1 MADNRPRGRKRNVT
15 GGGSG
20 VNLRGDGLGTGPVG
34 SGTSGRG
41 SSGSGQRNGRGMG
54 GLPLI
59 VLIIIALLGGGGSLG
74 GLLGGGSGS
83 SGGSSGSYTPT
94 GNNWNVQE
102 DYTASSGDSNFNFY
116 NSSYSGN
123 GSLSTG
129 WTDENASQTSLDTE
143 VASGSR
149 EKFTKIKGGGNDT
162 VTIMVYLCGTDL
174 ESRSGMGTSD
184 LQEMA
189 AANIGKKVNL
199 LVYTGGCSSW
209 RNNIVSS
216 RVNQVYQVM
225 EGGVKCLIKDAGTAS
240 MTNPDNL
247 AGYIQWSAKNFPADR
262 YELILWDHGSGSV
275 SGYGYDEK
283 NTSSGS
289 MTLSGIQSALEKGG
303 VKFDFV
309 GFDACLMA
317 TTETALMLS
326 NYADYMVA
334 SEETE
339 PGVGWFYTDWLN
351 ALGKNTSIPTVQLGQ
366 NIIDSFVE
374 TCAVKCRG
382 QKTTLSMVDLSE
394 LSNTVPSL
402 LGSFSKAVSTQISDK
417 NYQKIAQARNQTRE
431 FAANTRIDQVDLVH
445 LALNTGLKE
454 GEALSKA
461 IRSAVKY
468 NRTSVNMSNA
478 YGLSIYFPYRSSAKY
493 VDSMSKTYSEIG
505 MDADY
510 TNCIRQFASLQVSGQ
525 AAQGGSGSAYDTLF
539 GDYAGGFSGMDSTGT
554 SDLISALLTGFL
566 GGDYSSVS
574 GMSSSGSSFLS
585 DRALSEEDTLEY
597 LKENHFDATQLA
609 WVTEDGKE
617 KIKLSDQQWSMVTDL
632 ELNTFYDT
640 GKGYAD
646 MGLDNVYEFDDA
658 GNLIADEGKYWIS
671 INGQP
676 VAYYHIDTLD
686 DGTNYT
692 ITGRV
697 PCMLNGQRSNLM
709 LVFDNEHEKGYV
721 AGAFSDYSKDDE
733 IDVVGKE
740 ITELVAGDVIEPL
753 CDLYD
758 YSGNYNDTYYL
769 GNPLEISS
777 SAADLT
783 ISDTALGDGTALV
796 TYRFTDM
803 YGANH
808 WTQTIKR

>member
-15 GGGSG
+15 GGGTG
-20 VNLRGDGLGTGPVG
+20 VHLRGDGLGTGPVG
-34 SGTSGRG
+34 SGGAGSTGSGRNG
-41 SSGSGQRNGRGMG
+41 GQRNGRGFG

-59 VLIIIALLGGGGSLG
+59 ALIIIALLGGGGSLG
-74 GLLGGGSGS
+74 GLLGGGSS
-83 SGGSSGSYTPT
+83 GSSGSYSST
-94 GNNWNVQE
+94 GNNWNVE
-102 DYTASSGDSNFNFY
+102 DNYTASSGDSNFNYY

-129 WTDENASQTSLDTE
+129 WTQDNASQTALNTE
-143 VASGSR
+143 VAGSSR
-149 EKFTKIKGGGNDT
+149 EKYTKIKGGGNDT

-189 AANIGKKVNL
+189 SANLGNKINL

-216 RVNQVYQVM
+216 KVNQIYQVM
-225 EGGVKCLIKDAGTAS
+225 NGGVKCLVKDAGTAA

-247 AGYIQWSAKNFPADR
+247 ASYIQWCAKNFPADR
-262 YELILWDHGSGSV
+262 YELIMWDHGGGSV

-283 NTSSGS
+283 YRSSGS
-289 MTLSGIQSALEKGG
+289 MTLSGIQKALEQGG
-303 VKFDFV
+303 VKFDII

-317 TTETALMLS
+317 TAETALMLD

-339 PGVGWFYTDWLN
+339 PGVGWYYTDWLN
-351 ALGKNTSIPTVQLGQ
+351 ALSKNTSIPTPELGQ
-366 NIIDSFVE
+366 KIVDSFVE
-374 TCAVKCRG
+374 TCSVKCRG
-382 QKTTLSMVDLSE
+382 QKTTLSLVDLSE
-394 LSNTVPSL
+394 LSGTVPSL
-402 LGSFSKAVSTQISDK
+402 LGSFSKAISNQISEK
-417 NYQKIAQARNQTRE
+417 NYQQIAQARNQTRE

-493 VDSMSKTYSEIG
+493 VDSMSRTYSEIG

-510 TNCIRQFASLQVSGQ
+510 TSCIRQFASLQVSGQ
-525 AAQGGSGSAYDTLF
+525 AAQGGSGSPYDTLF
-539 GDYAGGFSGMDSTGT
+539 GDYAGSFSGMDSTGT
-554 SDLISALLTGFL
+554 GDLIGALLTGFL

-585 DRALSEEDTLEY
+585 DRALSEGDTLQY
-597 LKENHFDATQLA
+597 LQDHHFDATQLA

-617 KIKLSDQQWSMVTDL
+617 KIKLSEEQWSMVADL

-646 MGLDNVYEFDDA
+646 MGFDNVYDFDEA

-671 INGQP
+671 INKQP
-676 VAYYHIDTLD
+676 VAYYHMDTLD

-709 LVFDNEHEKGYV
+709 LVFDNEHENGYV

-758 YSGNYNDTYYL
+758 YDGNYNDTYYL
-769 GNPLEISS
+769 GNPLEIVS
-777 SAADLT
+777 SAEDLT
-783 ISDTALGDGTALV
+783 ISDTALGEGTSLV

-808 WTQTIKR
+808 WTQTIQR

>member
-1 MADNRPRGRKRNVT
+1 MFIRKRKN
-15 GGGSG
+15 
-20 VNLRGDGLGTGPVG
+20 
-34 SGTSGRG
+34 
-41 SSGSGQRNGRGMG
+41 
-54 GLPLI
+54 
-59 VLIIIALLGGGGSLG
+59 
-74 GLLGGGSGS
+74 
-83 SGGSSGSYTPT
+83 
-94 GNNWNVQE
+94 
-102 DYTASSGDSNFNFY
+102 
-116 NSSYSGN
+116 
-123 GSLSTG
+123 
-129 WTDENASQTSLDTE
+129 
-143 VASGSR
+143 ASGSTTVAAVEKRGGRYKEVRIFGTAYSEEEVARLCDYASHWMLQDNGQTAMDFDGGRVR
-149 EKFTKIKGGGNDT
+149 EREETLRVVDNMDAVLLNGTQLLLGN
-162 VTIMVYLCGTDL
+162 VYDSIGFNQIPDEILRHL
-174 ESRSGMGTSD
+174 VIARVSQPRSKMATSD

-189 AANIGKKVNL
+189 AANLGNKVNL

-247 AGYIQWSAKNFPADR
+247 ASYIQWSAKNFPADR

-283 NTSSGS
+283 NKSSGS
-289 MTLSGIQSALEKGG
+289 MSLSGIKSALEKGG

-366 NIIDSFVE
+366 KIVDSFVE
-374 TCAVKCRG
+374 TCGVKCRG
-382 QKTTLSMVDLSE
+382 QKTTLSLVDLSE

-402 LGSFSKAVSTQISDK
+402 LGSFSKAISTQISDK

-525 AAQGGSGSAYDTLF
+525 AAQGGTGSAYDTLF

-554 SDLISALLTGFL
+554 SDLIGALLTGFL

-574 GMSSSGSSFLS
+574 GMRSSGASFLS
-585 DRALSEEDTLEY
+585 DSALSEKDTLEY
-597 LKENHFDATQLA
+597 LQDHHFDATQLA

-646 MGLDNVYEFDDA
+646 MGLDNVYEFDEA

-692 ITGRV
+692 IAGRV

-709 LVFDNEHEKGYV
+709 IVFDNEHEKGYV

-777 SAADLT
+777 SAEDLM

>member
-59 VLIIIALLGGGGSLG
+59 VLIIIALLGGGGSLV

-283 NTSSGS
+283 NKSSGS

>member
-283 NTSSGS
+283 NKSSGS

-740 ITELVAGDVIEPL
+740 ITELVAGDVIEPF

>member
-15 GGGSG
+15 GQGSG
-20 VNLRGDGLGTGPVG
+20 VHLRGDGLGIGPVG

-41 SSGSGQRNGRGMG
+41 GGGGQRNGRGMG

-74 GLLGGGSGS
+74 GLFGGGSSDSYS
-83 SGGSSGSYTPT
+83 ST
-94 GNNWNVQE
+94 GNNWNVEE
-102 DYTASSGDSNFNFY
+102 DYSSSSGDTNFNFY

-129 WTDENASQTSLDTE
+129 WTSDNASQTDLDTE
-143 VASGSR
+143 VATGSR
-149 EKFTKIKGGGNDT
+149 EKFTKIKGGGEDVVT
-162 VTIMVYLCGTDL
+162 VMVYLCGTDL

-189 AANIGKKVNL
+189 AANIGSKVNL

-216 RVNQVYQVM
+216 KVNQIYQVM
-225 EGGVKCLIKDAGTAS
+225 QGGVKCLVKDAGTAA

-247 AGYIQWSAKNFPADR
+247 ASYIQWCAENYPADR
-262 YELILWDHGSGSV
+262 YDLILWDHGGGSV

-283 NTSSGS
+283 YKSSGS
-289 MTLSGIQSALEKGG
+289 MTLSGIQKALEKGG

-317 TTETALMLS
+317 TAETALMLG

-339 PGVGWFYTDWLN
+339 PGVGWYYTDWLN
-351 ALGKNTSIPTVQLGQ
+351 ALGKNTSISTVELGRE
-366 NIIDSFVE
+366 IVDSFVE
-374 TCAVKCRG
+374 TCGVKCRG
-382 QKTTLSMVDLSE
+382 QKTTLSLVDLAE
-394 LSNTVPSL
+394 LSNTVPKL
-402 LGSFSKAVSTQISDK
+402 LSSFSKAVSAQISDQ
-417 NYQKIAQARNQTRE
+417 NYQQIAQARNQARE
-431 FAANTRIDQVDLVH
+431 FAASTRIDQVDLVH
-445 LALNTGLKE
+445 LAVNTGLTE

-493 VDSMSKTYSEIG
+493 VDSMSRTYNEIG

-510 TNCIRQFASLQVSGQ
+510 TTCIRQFASLQVSGQ
-525 AAQGGSGSAYDTLF
+525 AAGGGSGSAYDSLF
-539 GDYAGGFSGMDSTGT
+539 GDYAGQFTGMDSTGT
-554 SDLISALLTGFL
+554 NDLISTLLTGFL
-566 GGDYSSVS
+566 SGDYSSVS

-585 DRALSEEDTLEY
+585 DRALSDEDTLQY
-597 LKENHFDATQLA
+597 LQDHHFDATQLA
-609 WVTEDGKE
+609 WVVEDGKE
-617 KIKLSDQQWSMVTDL
+617 KIKLSEEQWSMVTDL

-640 GKGYAD
+640 GKGYVD
-646 MGLDNVYEFDDA
+646 LGLDNVYEFDEA

-671 INGQP
+671 INSQP
-676 VAYYHIDTLD
+676 VAYYHMDTLD

-697 PCMLNGQRSNLM
+697 PCMLNGQRSNLI
-709 LVFDNEHEKGYV
+709 LVFDNENENGYV
-721 AGAFSDYSKDDE
+721 AGALSDYSEDEE

-740 ITELVAGDVIEPL
+740 ITELVAGDVIEPI
-753 CDLYD
+753 CDVYNYD
-758 YSGNYNDTYYL
+758 GTYENSYYL
-769 GNPLEISS
+769 GNPLEIAN
-777 SAADLT
+777 SAEDLT
-783 ISDTALGDGTALV
+783 ISDTSLGEGTALV

-808 WTQTIKR
+808 WTQTIQR

>member
-15 GGGSG
+15 GQGSG
-20 VNLRGDGLGTGPVG
+20 VHLRGDGLGIGPMG

-41 SSGSGQRNGRGMG
+41 GGGGQRNGRGMG

-74 GLLGGGSGS
+74 GLFGGGSSDSYS
-83 SGGSSGSYTPT
+83 ST
-94 GNNWNVQE
+94 GNNWNVEE
-102 DYTASSGDSNFNFY
+102 DYSSSSGDTNFNFY

-129 WTDENASQTSLDTE
+129 WTSDNASQTDLDTE
-143 VASGSR
+143 VATGSR
-149 EKFTKIKGGGNDT
+149 EKFTKIKGGGEDVVT
-162 VTIMVYLCGTDL
+162 VMVYLCGTDL

-184 LQEMA
+184 LQGMA
-189 AANIGKKVNL
+189 AANIGSKVNL

-216 RVNQVYQVM
+216 KVNQIYQVM
-225 EGGVKCLIKDAGTAS
+225 QGGVKCLVKDAGTAA

-247 AGYIQWSAKNFPADR
+247 ASYIQWCAENYPADR
-262 YELILWDHGSGSV
+262 YDLILWDHGGGSV

-283 NTSSGS
+283 YKSSGS
-289 MTLSGIQSALEKGG
+289 MTLSGIQKALEKGG

-317 TTETALMLS
+317 TAETALMLG

-339 PGVGWFYTDWLN
+339 PGVGWYYTDWLN
-351 ALGKNTSIPTVQLGQ
+351 ALGKNTSISTVELGRE
-366 NIIDSFVE
+366 IVDSFVE
-374 TCAVKCRG
+374 TCGVKCRG
-382 QKTTLSMVDLSE
+382 QKTTLSLVDLAE
-394 LSNTVPSL
+394 LSNTVPKL
-402 LGSFSKAVSTQISDK
+402 LSSFSKAVSAQISDQ
-417 NYQKIAQARNQTRE
+417 NYQQIAQARNQARE
-431 FAANTRIDQVDLVH
+431 FAASTRIDQVDLVH
-445 LALNTGLKE
+445 LAVNTGLTE

-493 VDSMSKTYSEIG
+493 VDSMSRTYNEIG

-510 TNCIRQFASLQVSGQ
+510 TTCIRQFASLQVSGQ
-525 AAQGGSGSAYDTLF
+525 AAGGGSGSAYDSLF
-539 GDYAGGFSGMDSTGT
+539 GDYAGQFTGMDSTGT
-554 SDLISALLTGFL
+554 NDLISTLLTGFL
-566 GGDYSSVS
+566 SGDYSSVS

-585 DRALSEEDTLEY
+585 DRALSDEDTLQY
-597 LKENHFDATQLA
+597 LQDHHFDATQLA
-609 WVTEDGKE
+609 WVVEDGKE
-617 KIKLSDQQWSMVTDL
+617 KIKLSEEQWSMVTDL

-640 GKGYAD
+640 GKGYVD
-646 MGLDNVYEFDDA
+646 LGLDNVYEFDEA

-671 INGQP
+671 INSQP
-676 VAYYHIDTLD
+676 VAYYHMDTLD

-697 PCMLNGQRSNLM
+697 PCMLNGQRSNLI
-709 LVFDNEHEKGYV
+709 LVFDNENENGYV
-721 AGAFSDYSKDDE
+721 AGALSDYSEDEE

-740 ITELVAGDVIEPL
+740 ITELVAGDVIEPI
-753 CDLYD
+753 CDVYNYD
-758 YSGNYNDTYYL
+758 GTYENSYYL
-769 GNPLEISS
+769 GNPLEIAN
-777 SAADLT
+777 SAEDLT
-783 ISDTALGDGTALV
+783 ISDTSLGEGTALV

-808 WTQTIKR
+808 WTQTIQR

>member
-283 NTSSGS
+283 NKSSGS

-597 LKENHFDATQLA
+597 LQENHFDATQLA

>member
-1 MADNRPRGRKRNVT
+1 MADNRPRGRKRNVSGQGT
-15 GGGSG
+15 G

-34 SGTSGRG
+34 SGISGKG
-41 SSGSGQRNGRGMG
+41 SSGSGGGSRGGRGMG

-74 GLLGGGSGS
+74 GLLGGGS
-83 SGGSSGSYTPT
+83 SGGGSGSYSPT

-129 WTDENASQTSLDTE
+129 WTGEDASQTDLNTE

-149 EKFTKIKGGGNDT
+149 EKFTKIKGGGADD
-162 VTIMVYLCGTDL
+162 VTIMVYMCGTDL
-174 ESRSGMGTSD
+174 ESRSGMATSD

-189 AANIGKKVNL
+189 AATYGNNVKI

-209 RNNIVSS
+209 RNSIVSS

-225 EGGVKCLIKDAGTAS
+225 NGGVKCLIKDAGTAS

-247 AGYIQWSAKNFPADR
+247 AAFIQWCAKEHPANR
-262 YELILWDHGSGSV
+262 YELILWDHGGGSV

-283 NTSSGS
+283 YKSSGS
-289 MTLSGIQSALEKGG
+289 MTLSGIRDALEKGG
-303 VKFDFV
+303 VKFDII

-326 NYADYMVA
+326 DYADYMVA

-339 PGVGWFYTDWLN
+339 PGVGWYYTDWLN
-351 ALGKNTSIPTVQLGQ
+351 ALGKNTSMPSVEIGQ
-366 NIIDSFVE
+366 KIVDTFVE
-374 TCAVKCRG
+374 VCHVKCRG
-382 QKTTLSMVDLSE
+382 QKTTLAVIDLAE
-394 LSNTVPSL
+394 LSNTVPKL
-402 LGSFSKAVSTQISDK
+402 LGSFSKAVSAQISDK
-417 NYQKIAQARNQTRE
+417 NYQQIAQARNQTRE

-445 LALNTGLKE
+445 LATNTGLKE
-454 GEALSKA
+454 GTELAKA
-461 IRSAVKY
+461 IRKAVKY

-505 MDADY
+505 MDSDY
-510 TNCIRQFASLQVSGQ
+510 TTCIRQFASLQVSGQ
-525 AAQGGSGSAYDTLF
+525 AAGGGSGSPYDTLF
-539 GDYAGGFSGMDSTGT
+539 GDYGGQFSGMDSTST
-554 SDLISALLTGFL
+554 NDLIGALLTGFL

-597 LKENHFDATQLA
+597 LQNHHFDATQLA

-617 KIKLSDQQWSMVTDL
+617 KIKLSKEQWGMVTDL
-632 ELNTFYDT
+632 ELNTFYDN
-640 GKGYAD
+640 GNGYVD
-646 MGLDNVYEFDDA
+646 MGLDNVYDFDEE
-658 GNLIADEGKYWIS
+658 GNLIADEGKYWVS
-671 INGQP
+671 INNQP

-697 PCMLNGQRSNLM
+697 PCMLNGERTNLI
-709 LVFDNEHEKGYV
+709 LVFDNNNENGYV
-721 AGAFSDYSKDDE
+721 AGTLADYSKDDE
-733 IDVVGKE
+733 IDVVAKE
-740 ITELVAGDVIEPL
+740 AVELVPGDVIEPI
-753 CDLYD
+753 CDLY
-758 YSGNYNDTYYL
+758 NYDGTYEDSYYL
-769 GNPLEISS
+769 GNPLEIVN
-777 SAADLT
+777 SAEDLK
-783 ISDTALGDGTALV
+783 ISDTALGDGKTLV
-796 TYRFTDM
+796 TYRFTDL

-808 WTQTIKR
+808 WTQTIQR

>member
-1 MADNRPRGRKRNVT
+1 MR
-15 GGGSG
+15 
-20 VNLRGDGLGTGPVG
+20 
-34 SGTSGRG
+34 
-41 SSGSGQRNGRGMG
+41 
-54 GLPLI
+54 
-59 VLIIIALLGGGGSLG
+59 
-74 GLLGGGSGS
+74 
-83 SGGSSGSYTPT
+83 
-94 GNNWNVQE
+94 
-102 DYTASSGDSNFNFY
+102 SSGDSNFNFY

-129 WTDENASQTSLDTE
+129 WSDENASQTALDTE

-184 LQEMA
+184 LQEMI
-189 AANIGKKVNL
+189 AANLGKKVNL

-209 RNNIVSS
+209 RNSVVSS

-225 EGGVKCLIKDAGTAS
+225 EGGVKCLIKDAGTAA

-247 AGYIQWSAKNFPADR
+247 ASYIQWSAKNFPADR
-262 YELILWDHGSGSV
+262 YELILWDHGGGSV

-283 NTSSGS
+283 YRNSGS

-351 ALGKNTSIPTVQLGQ
+351 ALGQNTSIPTVQLGQ
-366 NIIDSFVE
+366 KIVDSFVE
-374 TCAVKCRG
+374 TCGVKCRG
-382 QKTTLSMVDLSE
+382 QKTTLSLVDLSE
-394 LSNTVPSL
+394 LSNT
-402 LGSFSKAVSTQISDK
+402 
-417 NYQKIAQARNQTRE
+417 IAQARNQTRE

-454 GEALSKA
+454 GQALSKA

-468 NRTSVNMSNA
+468 NRTSANMSNA

-493 VDSMSKTYSEIG
+493 VDSMSKTYNEIG

-510 TNCIRQFASLQVSGQ
+510 TTCIRQFASLQVSGQ
-525 AAQGGSGSAYDTLF
+525 ATQGGSGSPYDT
-539 GDYAGGFSGMDSTGT
+539 GMDSTGS
-554 SDLISALLTGFL
+554 SDLIGALLTGFL

-585 DRALSEEDTLEY
+585 DRALSEKDTLEY
-597 LKENHFDATQLA
+597 LQSHHFDATQLA

-617 KIKLSDQQWSMVTDL
+617 KIKLSQEQWGMVTDL

-646 MGLDNVYEFDDA
+646 LGLDNVYEFDEA

-676 VAYYHIDTLD
+676 VAYYHMDTLD

-733 IDVVGKE
+733 VDVVGKE
-740 ITELVAGDVIEPL
+740 ITELVPGDVIEPL

-758 YSGNYNDTYYL
+758 YSGNYNDTYYI
-769 GNPLEISS
+769 GNPLEITG

-783 ISDTALGDGTALV
+783 ISDTAIGSGTALV

-808 WTQTIKR
+808 WTQTIQR

>member
-15 GGGSG
+15 EGGSG

-41 SSGSGQRNGRGMG
+41 SSGSGSGQRNGRGMG

-74 GLLGGGSGS
+74 GLLGGG
-83 SGGSSGSYTPT
+83 GSSGSYSST
-94 GNNWNVQE
+94 GNNWNV
-102 DYTASSGDSNFNFY
+102 DDNYTSSSGDSNFNFY

-129 WTDENASQTSLDTE
+129 WSDENASQTALDTE

-225 EGGVKCLIKDAGTAS
+225 EGGVKCLVKDAGTSA

-247 AGYIQWSAKNFPADR
+247 ASYIQWAAKNYPANR
-262 YELILWDHGSGSV
+262 YELILWDHGGGSV

-283 NTSSGS
+283 YRSSGS

-303 VKFDFV
+303 VRFDFV

-317 TTETALMLS
+317 TAETALMLS

-351 ALGKNTSIPTVQLGQ
+351 ALGQNTSIPTVQLGQ
-366 NIIDSFVE
+366 KIVDSFVE

-382 QKTTLSMVDLSE
+382 QKTTLSLVDLSE

-402 LGSFSKAVSTQISDK
+402 LGSFSKAISTQISDK
-417 NYQKIAQARNQTRE
+417 NYQQIAQARNQTRE

-454 GEALSKA
+454 GQALSKA

-468 NRTSVNMSNA
+468 NRTSANMSNA

-493 VDSMSKTYSEIG
+493 VDSMSKTYNEIG

-510 TNCIRQFASLQVSGQ
+510 TTCIRQFASLQVSGQ
-525 AAQGGSGSAYDTLF
+525 AGSGGTGSPYDSLF
-539 GDYAGGFSGMDSTGT
+539 GDYAGQFSGT
-554 SDLISALLTGFL
+554 SGSDANDLIGALLTGFL

-585 DRALSEEDTLEY
+585 DRALSEKDTLAY
-597 LKENHFDATQLA
+597 IQNHHFDATQLA

-617 KIKLSDQQWSMVTDL
+617 KIKLSEEQWGMVTDL

-646 MGLDNVYEFDDA
+646 LGLDNVYEFDEA

-671 INGQP
+671 INRQP
-676 VAYYHIDTLD
+676 VAYYHLDTLD

-709 LVFDNEHEKGYV
+709 LVFDNEHEEGYV

-733 IDVVGKE
+733 VDVVGKE
-740 ITELVAGDVIEPL
+740 ITELVPGDVIEPL

-758 YSGNYNDTYYL
+758 YNGTYNDTYYL
-769 GNPLEISS
+769 GNPLEITT

-783 ISDTALGDGTALV
+783 ISDTAIGDGTALV

-808 WTQTIKR
+808 WTQTIQR

>member
-283 NTSSGS
+283 NKSSGS

-753 CDLYD
+753 CDLDD

>member
-149 EKFTKIKGGGNDT
+149 EKFTKIKGGGNDA

-283 NTSSGS
+283 NKSSGS

-417 NYQKIAQARNQTRE
+417 NYQKIAQARNQTRD

>member
-283 NTSSGS
+283 NKSSGS

-382 QKTTLSMVDLSE
+382 QKTTLSLVDLSE

-402 LGSFSKAVSTQISDK
+402 LGSFSKAISTQISDK

-539 GDYAGGFSGMDSTGT
+539 GDYGGSFSGMDSTGT

-574 GMSSSGSSFLS
+574 GMSSSSSSFLS

-597 LKENHFDATQLA
+597 LQDHHFDATQLA

-617 KIKLSDQQWSMVTDL
+617 KIKLSEQQWSMVTDL

-646 MGLDNVYEFDDA
+646 MGLDNVYEFDEA

-777 SAADLT
+777 SAADLM

>member
-15 GGGSG
+15 EGGSG
-20 VNLRGDGLGTGPVG
+20 VHLRGDGLGTGPVG
-34 SGTSGRG
+34 SGTSG
-41 SSGSGQRNGRGMG
+41 SSGSGRSGGQRNGRGFG

-59 VLIIIALLGGGGSLG
+59 ALIIIALLGGGGSLG
-74 GLLGGGSGS
+74 GLF
-83 SGGSSGSYTPT
+83 GGSSGSSGSYSST
-94 GNNWNVQE
+94 GNNWNV
-102 DYTASSGDSNFNFY
+102 DDSYTSSSGDSNFNFY

-129 WTDENASQTSLDTE
+129 WSAEDASHTGLNTE

-189 AANIGKKVNL
+189 SANLGNKVNL

-225 EGGVKCLIKDAGTAS
+225 NGGVKCLVKDAGTAA

-247 AGYIQWSAKNFPADR
+247 ASYIKWAAKNYPADR
-262 YELILWDHGSGSV
+262 YELILWDHGGGSV

-283 NTSSGS
+283 YKSSGS
-289 MTLSGIQSALEKGG
+289 MTLSGIRSALEQGG
-303 VKFDFV
+303 VKFDMI

-317 TTETALMLS
+317 TAENALMLG

-339 PGVGWFYTDWLN
+339 PGVGWYYTDWLN
-351 ALGKNTSIPTVQLGQ
+351 ALGQNTSIPTTELGQ
-366 NIIDSFVE
+366 KIVDSFVE
-374 TCAVKCRG
+374 TCSAKCRG
-382 QKTTLSMVDLSE
+382 QKTTLSLVDLSE

-402 LGSFSKAVSTQISDK
+402 LGSFSKAVSSQISDK
-417 NYQKIAQARNQTRE
+417 NYQQIAQARNQTRE

-445 LALNTGLKE
+445 LAKNTGLKE
-454 GEALSKA
+454 GEELSKA

-510 TNCIRQFASLQVSGQ
+510 TSCIRQFASLQVSGQ
-525 AAQGGSGSAYDTLF
+525 AAQGGSGSAYDSLF
-539 GDYAGGFSGMDSTGT
+539 GDYAGSFGGMDSTGT
-554 SDLISALLTGFL
+554 NDLIGALLTGFL

-585 DRALSEEDTLEY
+585 DRALSEEDTLQY
-597 LKENHFDATQLA
+597 LQDHHFDATQLA

-617 KIKLSDQQWSMVTDL
+617 KIKLSEQQWGMVTDL

-646 MGLDNVYEFDDA
+646 MGLDNVYEFDEA

-671 INGQP
+671 INSQP
-676 VAYYHIDTLD
+676 VAYYHMDTLD

-709 LVFDNEHEKGYV
+709 LVFDNENENGYV
-721 AGAFSDYSKDDE
+721 AGAFSDYSKDEE

-740 ITELVAGDVIEPL
+740 ITELVPGDVIEPL

-758 YSGNYNDTYYL
+758 YNGNYNDTYYL
-769 GNPLEISS
+769 GNPLEIAN
-777 SAADLT
+777 SAADLK
-783 ISDTALGDGTALV
+783 ISDTALGDGTSLV

-808 WTQTIKR
+808 WTQTIQR

>member
-283 NTSSGS
+283 NKSSGS

-382 QKTTLSMVDLSE
+382 QKTTLSLVDLSE

-402 LGSFSKAVSTQISDK
+402 LGSFSKAISTQISDK

>member
-15 GGGSG
+15 GQGSG
-20 VNLRGDGLGTGPVG
+20 VHLRGDGLGIGPVG

-41 SSGSGQRNGRGMG
+41 GGGGQRNGRGMG

-74 GLLGGGSGS
+74 GLFGGGSSDSYS
-83 SGGSSGSYTPT
+83 ST
-94 GNNWNVQE
+94 GNNWNVEE
-102 DYTASSGDSNFNFY
+102 DYSSSSGDTNFNFY

-129 WTDENASQTSLDTE
+129 WTSDNASQTDLDTE
-143 VASGSR
+143 VATGSR
-149 EKFTKIKGGGNDT
+149 EKFTKIKGGGEDVVT
-162 VTIMVYLCGTDL
+162 VMVYLCGTDL

-184 LQEMA
+184 RQEMA
-189 AANIGKKVNL
+189 AANIGSKVNL

-216 RVNQVYQVM
+216 KVNQIYQVM
-225 EGGVKCLIKDAGTAS
+225 QGGVKCLVKDAGTAA

-247 AGYIQWSAKNFPADR
+247 ASYIQWCAENYPADR
-262 YELILWDHGSGSV
+262 YDLILWDHGGGSV

-283 NTSSGS
+283 YKSSGS
-289 MTLSGIQSALEKGG
+289 MTLSGSQKALEKGG

-317 TTETALMLS
+317 TAETTLMLG

-339 PGVGWFYTDWLN
+339 PGVGWYYTDWLN
-351 ALGKNTSIPTVQLGQ
+351 ALGKNTSISTVELGRE
-366 NIIDSFVE
+366 IVDSFVE
-374 TCAVKCRG
+374 TCGVKCRG
-382 QKTTLSMVDLSE
+382 QKTTLSLVDLAE
-394 LSNTVPSL
+394 LSNTVPKL
-402 LGSFSKAVSTQISDK
+402 LSSFSKAVSAQISDQ
-417 NYQKIAQARNQTRE
+417 NYQQIAQARNQARE
-431 FAANTRIDQVDLVH
+431 FAASTRIDQVDLVH
-445 LALNTGLKE
+445 LAVNTGLTE

-493 VDSMSKTYSEIG
+493 VDSMSRTYNEIG

-510 TNCIRQFASLQVSGQ
+510 TTCIRQFASLQVSGQ
-525 AAQGGSGSAYDTLF
+525 AAGGGSGSAYDSLF
-539 GDYAGGFSGMDSTGT
+539 GDYAGQFTGMDSTGT
-554 SDLISALLTGFL
+554 NDLISTLLTGFL
-566 GGDYSSVS
+566 SGDYSSVS

-585 DRALSEEDTLEY
+585 DRALSDEDTLQY
-597 LKENHFDATQLA
+597 LQDHHFDATQLA
-609 WVTEDGKE
+609 WVVEDGKE
-617 KIKLSDQQWSMVTDL
+617 KIKLSEEQWSMVTDL

-640 GKGYAD
+640 GKGYVD
-646 MGLDNVYEFDDA
+646 LGLDNVYEFDEA

-671 INGQP
+671 INSQP
-676 VAYYHIDTLD
+676 VAYYHMDTLD

-697 PCMLNGQRSNLM
+697 PCMLNGQRSNLI
-709 LVFDNEHEKGYV
+709 LVFDNENENGYV
-721 AGAFSDYSKDDE
+721 AGALSDYSEDEE

-740 ITELVAGDVIEPL
+740 ITELVAGDVIEPI
-753 CDLYD
+753 CDVYNYD
-758 YSGNYNDTYYL
+758 GTYENSYYL
-769 GNPLEISS
+769 GNPLEIAN
-777 SAADLT
+777 SAEDLT
-783 ISDTALGDGTALV
+783 ISDTSLGEGTALV

-808 WTQTIKR
+808 WTQTIQR

>member
-15 GGGSG
+15 GQGSG
-20 VNLRGDGLGTGPVG
+20 VHLRGDGLGIGPMG

-41 SSGSGQRNGRGMG
+41 GGGGQRNGRGMG

-74 GLLGGGSGS
+74 GLFGGGSSDSYS
-83 SGGSSGSYTPT
+83 ST
-94 GNNWNVQE
+94 GNNWNVEE
-102 DYTASSGDSNFNFY
+102 DYSSSSGDTNFNFY

-129 WTDENASQTSLDTE
+129 WTSDNASQTDLDTE
-143 VASGSR
+143 VATGSR
-149 EKFTKIKGGGNDT
+149 EKFTKIKGGGEDVVT
-162 VTIMVYLCGTDL
+162 VMVYLCGTDL

-189 AANIGKKVNL
+189 AANIGSKVNL

-216 RVNQVYQVM
+216 KVNQIYQVM
-225 EGGVKCLIKDAGTAS
+225 QGGVKCLVKDAGTAA

-247 AGYIQWSAKNFPADR
+247 ASYIQWCAENYPADR
-262 YELILWDHGSGSV
+262 YDLILWDHGGGSV

-283 NTSSGS
+283 YKSSGS
-289 MTLSGIQSALEKGG
+289 MTLSGIQKALEKGG

-317 TTETALMLS
+317 TAETALMLG

-339 PGVGWFYTDWLN
+339 PGVGWYYTDWLN
-351 ALGKNTSIPTVQLGQ
+351 ALGKNTSISTVELGRE
-366 NIIDSFVE
+366 IVDSFVE
-374 TCAVKCRG
+374 TCGVKCRG
-382 QKTTLSMVDLSE
+382 QKTTLSLVDLAE
-394 LSNTVPSL
+394 LSNTVPKL
-402 LGSFSKAVSTQISDK
+402 LSSFSKAVSAQISDQ
-417 NYQKIAQARNQTRE
+417 NYQQIAQARNQARE
-431 FAANTRIDQVDLVH
+431 FAASTRIDQVDLVH
-445 LALNTGLKE
+445 LAVNTGLTE

-493 VDSMSKTYSEIG
+493 VDSMSRTYNEIG

-510 TNCIRQFASLQVSGQ
+510 TTCIRQFASLQVSGQ
-525 AAQGGSGSAYDTLF
+525 AAGGGSGSAYDSLF
-539 GDYAGGFSGMDSTGT
+539 GDYAGQFTGMDSTGT
-554 SDLISALLTGFL
+554 NDLISTLLTGFL
-566 GGDYSSVS
+566 SGDYSSVS

-585 DRALSEEDTLEY
+585 DRALSDEDTLQY
-597 LKENHFDATQLA
+597 LQDHHFDATQLA
-609 WVTEDGKE
+609 WVVEDGKE
-617 KIKLSDQQWSMVTDL
+617 KIKLSEEQWSMVTDL

-640 GKGYAD
+640 GKGYVD
-646 MGLDNVYEFDDA
+646 LGLDNVYEFDEA

-671 INGQP
+671 INSQP
-676 VAYYHIDTLD
+676 VAYYHMDTLD

-697 PCMLNGQRSNLM
+697 PCMLNGQRSNLI
-709 LVFDNEHEKGYV
+709 LVFDNENENGYV
-721 AGAFSDYSKDDE
+721 AGALSDYSEDEE

-740 ITELVAGDVIEPL
+740 ITELVAGDVIEPI
-753 CDLYD
+753 CDVYNYD
-758 YSGNYNDTYYL
+758 GTYENSYYL
-769 GNPLEISS
+769 GNPLEIAN
-777 SAADLT
+777 SAEDLT
-783 ISDTALGDGTALV
+783 ISDTSLGEGTALV

-808 WTQTIKR
+808 WTQTIQR